1 MENFEGVIIK
11 NRETLRLLIE
21 KAGCDT
27 LDDLYKDEDFD
38 VNEALIVAHALGI
51 ISLRIEHYIMP
62 KGIEK
67 DVQQK
72 K

>member
-1 MENFEGVIIK
+1 MENFEGIIIK

-21 KAGCDT
+21 KAGYDT
-27 LDDLYKDEDFD
+27 LDKLYKGKDFD
-38 VNEALIVAHALGI
+38 VDEALIVAHALGV
-51 ISLRIEHYIMP
+51 ISSKIEQSIMP

-67 DVQQK
+67 DVQK

>member
-1 MENFEGVIIK
+1 MENFDGVIIK

-27 LDDLYKDEDFD
+27 LDELYKGEGFD
-38 VNEALIVAHALGI
+38 INEADIVAHALGVM
-51 ISLRIEHYIMP
+51 SLRIEHNIMP

-67 DVQQK
+67 DVQK

>member
-1 MENFEGVIIK
+1 MENFDGVIIK

-27 LDDLYKDEDFD
+27 LDELYKDKDFD
-38 VNEALIVAHALGI
+38 VDEALIVAHALGVL
-51 ISLRIEHYIMP
+51 SSKIEHSIMP

-67 DVQQK
+67 DVQK